1 MHPCVFRRNYCFV
14 GGAVVAYRY
23 ADRSALIVKHCK
35 VNAHSR
41 RSDSNYS
48 RHGSSNIA
56 LYLPLEIYSGFSL
69 VYKAVKSVLFLL
81 GRCVYLI
88 KCLFYCHY
96 STLLSSPRTFLN
108 SSRAFCSLERTA
120 DGVICSICPI
130 SSLEYPS

>member
-1 MHPCVFRRNYCFV
+1 MHLCVFRGCNNAV
-14 GGAVVAYRY
+14 GGTVVTYRY

-41 RSDSNYS
+41 RSYGNYS
-48 RHGSSNIA
+48 RRGGSDIA
-56 LYLPLEIYSGFSL
+56 PYLPFEFYCGLSL
-69 VYKAVKSVLFLL
+69 VYKTVKSVLFLL
-81 GRCVYLI
+81 GRCIYLI
-88 KCLFYCHY
+88 KCLFYSHY